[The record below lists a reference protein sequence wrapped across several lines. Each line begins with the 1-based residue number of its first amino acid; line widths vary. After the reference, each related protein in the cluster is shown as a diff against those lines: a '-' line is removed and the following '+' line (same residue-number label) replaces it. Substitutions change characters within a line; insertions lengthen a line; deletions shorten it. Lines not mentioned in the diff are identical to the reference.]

1 MTLRRA
7 SILVTKISQNFVKML
22 PVLNVTCSELTEL
35 TSMVIFRATYRGP
48 FAICGL
54 VPPYNSR
61 DYLVYVFLIA
71 YATLFL
77 PFDVK
82 GINGQSHKPA
92 LPKTKMHSR
101 TGIWACCCHRDR
113 TSFHKLRVIGNWTAR
128 THRQCPMFI
137 CLCRKT
143 P

>member
-61 DYLVYVFLIA
+61 ELSVRVPDRIRDS
-71 YATLFL
+71 LFA
-77 PFDVK
+77 F
-82 GINGQSHKPA
+82 
-92 LPKTKMHSR
+92 
-101 TGIWACCCHRDR
+101 
-113 TSFHKLRVIGNWTAR
+113 
-128 THRQCPMFI
+128 
-137 CLCRKT
+137 
-143 P
+143 